1 MNVHDR
7 IRMVH
12 LARFRG
18 WEHPWVA
25 WVFLVFCDQQID
37 GILRN
42 GDFSDRV
49 FCFRARDVRLA
60 CVVASGLLTDG
71 NRLVFDV
78 QVCPLERD
86 QFTFSQTA
94 DELQIEHRQ
103 DTSLFCCG

>member
-18 WEHPWVA
+18 LEHPWA
-25 WVFLVFCDQQID
+25 AGMLLVFCDQQID

-49 FCFRARDVRLA
+49 FRFRARDIGFSGVVSPCLLA
-60 CVVASGLLTDG
+60 DG
-71 NRLVFDV
+71 NRLVFNI
-78 QVCPLERD
+78 QIRPLERN
-86 QFTFSQTA
+86 QLAFA
-94 DELQIEHRQ
+94 
-103 DTSLFCCG
+103 